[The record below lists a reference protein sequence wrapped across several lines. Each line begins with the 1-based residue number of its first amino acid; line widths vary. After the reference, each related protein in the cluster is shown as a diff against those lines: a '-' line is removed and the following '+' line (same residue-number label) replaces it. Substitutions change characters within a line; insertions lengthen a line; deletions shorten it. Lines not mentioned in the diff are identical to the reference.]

1 MVNDSWAYIDRIK
14 RKIDIYWVMIGACH
28 FVAFVVLVFLI
39 WVMIYCLEQVF

>member
-1 MVNDSWAYIDRIK
+1 MK
-14 RKIDIYWVMIGACH
+14 HKLDIYWLMIGACY